1 MWLYRAYS
9 ALVLDKDLSYLENLA
24 SESLAG
30 KI

>member
-24 SESLAG
+24 SENLAR
-30 KI
+30 